1 MPCLGPANPP
11 HTLHLQLLSMPQI
24 LLFGAGSLGI
34 PYAWVLSKAVGQ
46 DNVTAVCRSN
56 YDEASRNGFTI
67 HSKLWGDNLHFKPRV
82 ARTITE
88 AVDNVAGQSEGGKP
102 VFDYVVIAAKAIPTS
117 PSTAELIG
125 PAVTKGKTGIVLI
138 QNGIAIE
145 DEYATRYPD
154 NPILST
160 VAYFP
165 ATQVSPGVIQHRE
178 IETLHVGTYPASAP
192 AAHKESAE
200 RFVELLTR
208 GGATGKLHDDVQG
221 ERWGKLLVNGVW
233 NPTCALTRLRDRQFI
248 DANRDLEL
256 GLDGSGSGKGDGL
269 GFVKEVMLEIA
280 AVAQAY
286 GYADVNE
293 ELVDFQISRAAV
305 RDLPGVQPS
314 MLTDVFEGR
323 SFEVD
328 AIVGNAVRLARKK
341 GVPTPMLK
349 TIYLLANGL
358 NESFAKK

>member
-1 MPCLGPANPP
+1 
-11 HTLHLQLLSMPQI
+11 MPQI

-34 PYAWVLSKAVGQ
+34 PYAWVLSKAIGQ

-82 ARTITE
+82 AKTITE
-88 AVDNVAGQSEGGKP
+88 AVENAVGEGEGEKT
-102 VFDYVVIAAKAIPTS
+102 VFDYVVIAAKALPTS

-125 PAVTKGKTGIVLI
+125 PAVTNGKTGIVLI

-145 DEYATRYPD
+145 DEYARLYPE

-165 ATQVSPGVIQHRE
+165 ATQISPGVIQHRE

-192 AAHKESAE
+192 IAHKESAE
-200 RFVELLTR
+200 KFVDLLTR
-208 GGATGKLHDDVQG
+208 GGATGKLHDDVQR

-248 DANRDLEL
+248 DANRDLDL
-256 GLDGSGSGKGDGL
+256 GGSGKGDGL
-269 GFVKEVMLEIA
+269 DFIKEVMMEIA

-293 ELVDFQISRAAV
+293 ELVDFQIGRAAV

-314 MLTDVFEGR
+314 MLVDVFEGR

-328 AIVGNAVRLARKK
+328 AIVGNAVKLAKKK

-358 NESFAKK
+358 SESFAKK